1 VKAPSLTRILLVSL
15 LLVCGS
21 QAMVLEESSK
31 KPQRELE
38 RETQRERE
46 LALERELRELRQ
58 LRQREAQADVLA
70 STLVAPVIPEPPSTS
85 AVPLSKPSLLKRH
98 YLIAVAT
105 LERNNLTETNAVIAA
120 QTIRRALWDATT
132 KTVMGRKAMRQVLA
146 EHRVPRTGCASEE
159 CAETIGKTLRVN
171 HLIFGS
177 IEQVNGMYFVNL
189 FMMNVEIEEVGYAG
203 SAKGA
208 TMDQLQG
215 SIKNLVSRISRKF

>member
-1 VKAPSLTRILLVSL
+1 MRAPILSRTLLVSL

-21 QAMVLEESSK
+21 QSVALEESSK
-31 KPQRELE
+31 KSQREFE
-38 RETQRERE
+38 REIQRERE
-46 LALERELRELRQ
+46 LALERELREIRQ
-58 LRQREAQADVLA
+58 LRKQEAQADVLA
-70 STLVAPVIPEPPSTS
+70 SIPAAPAIPEPPSTP
-85 AVPLSKPSLLKRH
+85 AVPLSKPSSPKRH
-98 YLIAVAT
+98 YSIAVAT
-105 LERNNLTETNAVIAA
+105 LEWNNLTEKEAAIAE

-171 HLIFGS
+171 HLIFGGT
-177 IEQVNGMYFVNL
+177 EQVNGIYFVNL
-189 FMMNVEIEEVGYAG
+189 FMMNVETGKVSYAG

-215 SIKNLVSRISRKF
+215 SIKNLVRRISRKF

>member
-1 VKAPSLTRILLVSL
+1 MKTPILSRTILVSL
-15 LLVCGS
+15 FLVCGS
-21 QAMVLEESSK
+21 QVVALEEASEKS
-31 KPQRELE
+31 QRELE
-38 RETQRERE
+38 RVIQRKRE

-58 LRQREAQADVLA
+58 LRQREAQANVLA

-98 YLIAVAT
+98 YSIAVAT
-105 LERNNLTETNAVIAA
+105 LERNNLTEKNAAIAA

-171 HLIFGS
+171 HLIFGGT
-177 IEQVNGMYFVNL
+177 EQVNGIYFVNL
-189 FMMNVEIEEVGYAG
+189 FMMNVETGEVSYAG

-208 TMDQLQG
+208 TMSQLQG
-215 SIKNLVSRISRKF
+215 SIKNLASRISRKL